1 MEDAKAI
8 RKKVIDEFV
17 AEIEKYFF
25 KVEDSNFRP
34 YLKNINVV
42 SEPNIRNIA
51 EELKER

>member
-1 MEDAKAI
+1 MEDTKTI
-8 RKKVIDEFV
+8 REKVIDEFV

-25 KVEDSNFRP
+25 KVEDSKFRP

-51 EELKER
+51 QELKEK